1 MLQLTEN
8 TLAFNAIGLHF
19 WWLLAGGLVVVE
31 LFTGTFYLLMI
42 ALGCLAGG
50 VAALLG
56 FSVSAQLII
65 GAMIALGALY
75 FLRRSRLEMSG
86 KNKPQTSDNNLDL
99 GALIQVNAW
108 QERRARA
115 LYRGTQWDVELA
127 EGEQPSSGQWYEIKA
142 MRGNLLIVV
151 AKHSPHH

>member
-50 VAALLG
+50 VVALLG

-86 KNKPQTSDNNLDL
+86 KSKPQTSDNNLDL
-99 GALIQVNAW
+99 GALVQVDAW

-127 EGEQPSSGQWYEIKA
+127 EGEPSSGQWYEIKA

-151 AKHSPHH
+151 AKRSTLH